1 MKFKNVGFWIVFTVY
16 ILALLADIAT
26 TLGVGEAKH
35 ALETNP
41 LYNFLGLGFFPIIL
55 LNGLVAWF
63 IYWIYTRT
71 KSTPTSRF
79 YFMMIMLLIISMRII
94 AIPNAIERINNPIT
108 LEQAQQ
114 YVTENPTAKIETV
127 KYVAATAYPP
137 IILAI
142 IGFLFWRLDHKLE
155 KK

>member
-1 MKFKNVGFWIVFTVY
+1 MKFKNVGFWIVFTFY
-16 ILALLADIAT
+16 MLALLADIAT

-63 IYWIYTRT
+63 IYYIYTRK

-79 YFMMIMLLIISMRII
+79 YFIMIMLLIISRRLM
-94 AIPNAIERINNPIT
+94 AVQNAWHYIQNPIN
-108 LEQAQQ
+108 LEEAQQ
-114 YVTENPTAKIETV
+114 YVTENPTAKIETMKHIV
-127 KYVAATAYPP
+127 TSSYPP
-137 IILAI
+137 MIFAF
-142 IGFLFWRLDHKLE
+142 IGFLFWKLDHKLE